1 MHHYRCQNV
10 YIISTASERIVDTLE
25 FPPQN
30 SPMPQL
36 SSTDRLLMAAN
47 AMNDA
52 IKHFYPDVPFNT
64 VGDDPIMA
72 LKTLAA
78 IIKNK
83 YNKPP
88 APELVDSPIK
98 VTENKCPAVLIQP
111 VFTSPVKH
119 TYQARS

>member
-52 IKHFYPDVPFNT
+52 IKHFHPDVPFNT

-98 VTENKCPAVLIQP
+98 VT
-111 VFTSPVKH
+111 
-119 TYQARS
+119 